1 MESFY
6 EALNSDIEVL
16 CDLCR
21 KQGLDDSRIA
31 TMKDQF
37 LRDVLKDAE
46 KRLHS
51 YQVTVTFGF
60 NGRRS
65 LQTKGWTTR
74 WN

>member
-1 MESFY
+1 MLAMESFY

-51 YQVTVTFGF
+51 YQVTISF
-60 NGRRS
+60 
-65 LQTKGWTTR
+65 
-74 WN
+74 

>member
-1 MESFY
+1 MESFH
-6 EALNSDIEVL
+6 EALNSDIEML

-46 KRLHS
+46 KRLHL
-51 YQVTVTFGF
+51 YQVTISF
-60 NGRRS
+60 
-65 LQTKGWTTR
+65 
-74 WN
+74 

>member
-21 KQGLDDSRIA
+21 MQGLDDSRIA
-31 TMKDQF
+31 AMKDQF

-51 YQVTVTFGF
+51 YRVSVTF
-60 NGRRS
+60 
-65 LQTKGWTTR
+65 
-74 WN
+74 

>member
-51 YQVTVTFGF
+51 YQVILFF
-60 NGRRS
+60 
-65 LQTKGWTTR
+65 
-74 WN
+74 

>member
-1 MESFY
+1 MESFH

-31 TMKDQF
+31 AMKDQF
-37 LRDVLKDAE
+37 LRAVLKDAE

-51 YQVTVTFGF
+51 YQVTISF
-60 NGRRS
+60 
-65 LQTKGWTTR
+65 
-74 WN
+74 